1 MQSFGCR
8 QFFVVGKISRSRLR
22 IVEATL
28 PRHSTGAQI
37 MAKGT
42 SNGSGK
48 SSMNAAAAARIQS
61 STAKSGNGKVSSDS
75 FAARAQSA
83 AATNGGS
90 SKA

>member
-1 MQSFGCR
+1 
-8 QFFVVGKISRSRLR
+8 
-22 IVEATL
+22 
-28 PRHSTGAQI
+28 